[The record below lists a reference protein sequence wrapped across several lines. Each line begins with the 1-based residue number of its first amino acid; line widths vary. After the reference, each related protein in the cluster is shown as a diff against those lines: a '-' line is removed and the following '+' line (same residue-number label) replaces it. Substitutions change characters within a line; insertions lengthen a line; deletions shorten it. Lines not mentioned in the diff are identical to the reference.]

1 MNAGDG
7 GVVPGSRAAGLG
19 DRVYIFDTT
28 LRDGEQSPGF
38 ALDGEAKLELA
49 RQLERLGVDVIEA
62 GFPISSPGD
71 FTACQR
77 IAREVGTLD
86 GAPMI
91 TALARAVP
99 KDIDAVWTPTRA
111 PPRKQTPS
119 VLSVSDTHIEKKGL
133 GPRQHVLEK
142 GIAAIEYA

>member
-91 TALARAVP
+91 TALAPGGP
-99 KDIDAVWTPTRA
+99 KDSAALCTAIQHA
-111 PPRKQTPS
+111 PRKQLHT
-119 VLSVSDTHIEKKGL
+119 VRSVSDIHIEKRGL

-142 GIAAIEYA
+142 GIAAIE